1 MFRKKKHI
9 MKTLEKVR
17 RLMSGLFDSQ
27 LVFVVVV
34 VVLRVIEFE
43 KTTLSYPTQTMNSQF
58 KFQDFLWE
66 TQSLL

>member
-1 MFRKKKHI
+1 

-17 RLMSGLFDSQ
+17 WLMSRLFDSQ

-43 KTTLSYPTQTMNSQF
+43 KTTLSYSTQTMNSQF